1 MSTVAPPDA
10 SPLAALD
17 RPLVPRPAGIRA
29 IRRPTEG
36 GPTEGGPTEGGP
48 TGAPPAARGGRGSR
62 ILKRVRDLPW
72 SDVYAYLASAAA
84 DGVSKEEAI
93 EVAAIL
99 LDGAVD
105 FEERVGGFAGRILE
119 ANDRA
124 AFRHVLSL
132 AWDLVVRTRG
142 RSSGEGA

>member
-29 IRRPTEG
+29 IRH
-36 GPTEGGPTEGGP
+36 PTEGGPTEGGP

-72 SDVYAYLASAAA
+72 SDVYAYLSSAAA